1 MARRLAAA
9 ALLAALALA
18 VAAPAPAPAQALRPF
33 LYINQERIL
42 TGSERGRALLA
53 EEEQARDALRAEA
66 RGIEAN
72 FEAEERQ
79 LTEQRPTLSAEAFRA
94 KSNDFDARV
103 VKARADQDA
112 RAATLAQEFDQRR
125 RAFYAAVAPIL
136 VGVMERAGALAIFD
150 ENTVLIADQS
160 LNVTDEV
167 IAAIDATQPDAPAPE
182 APPVGGAAA
191 PGHEA
196 GGAAAPG
203 AVPGAAT
210 SDPTVPPAPEPAP
223 GPSTGAGTAA
233 PAPAARIPADPAATP
248 APRARPQSE

>member
-182 APPVGGAAA
+182 VPPVGGAAA

-196 GGAAAPG
+196 GGGAGPD
-203 AVPGAAT
+203 AVPGAAAPGT
-210 SDPTVPPAPEPAP
+210 ALAPAPAP
-223 GPSTGAGTAA
+223 SIGDA
-233 PAPAARIPADPAATP
+233 PAPAARIPAEPAATHG
-248 APRARPQSE
+248 PRARPQSE

>member
-18 VAAPAPAPAQALRPF
+18 VAAPASAQALRPF

-72 FEAEERQ
+72 FEAEELQ
-79 LTEQRPTLSAEAFRA
+79 LTEQRPTLSAEEFRA

-182 APPVGGAAA
+182 VPPVGGAAA

-196 GGAAAPG
+196 GGGGPD
-203 AVPGAAT
+203 AVPGAAAPGT
-210 SDPTVPPAPEPAP
+210 APAPAPAP
-223 GPSTGAGTAA
+223 SIGDA
-233 PAPAARIPADPAATP
+233 PAPAARIPAEPAATP
-248 APRARPQSE
+248 GPRARPQSE

>member
-18 VAAPAPAPAQALRPF
+18 VAAPAPASAQALRPF

-53 EEEQARDALRAEA
+53 EEERARDDLRAEA

-112 RAATLAQEFDQRR
+112 RAAALAQEFDQRR

-150 ENTVLIADQS
+150 ESTVLIADQS

-182 APPVGGAAA
+182 VPPVGGAAA

-196 GGAAAPG
+196 GGGAAPDAG
-203 AVPGAAT
+203 PGAA
-210 SDPTVPPAPEPAP
+210 VPAPPGPEAPAP
-223 GPSTGAGTAA
+223 APAPSIGAA
-233 PAPAARIPADPAATP
+233 PAPAARIPAEPAATP
-248 APRARPQSE
+248 GPRARPQSE

>member
-18 VAAPAPAPAQALRPF
+18 VAAPASAQALRPF

-53 EEEQARDALRAEA
+53 EEEQARDDLRAEA
-66 RGIEAN
+66 RGIESD

-182 APPVGGAAA
+182 VPPVGGAAA
-191 PGHEA
+191 PGHETGGGAAPDA
-196 GGAAAPG
+196 GPGAAVPEAAAPG
-203 AVPGAAT
+203 PEA
-210 SDPTVPPAPEPAP
+210 PAPAPAP
-223 GPSTGAGTAA
+223 SIGAA
-233 PAPAARIPADPAATP
+233 PAPAARIPAEPAATP
-248 APRARPQSE
+248 GPRARPQSE

>member
-18 VAAPAPAPAQALRPF
+18 VAAPASAQALRPF

-66 RGIEAN
+66 RGIESD

-79 LTEQRPTLSAEAFRA
+79 LTEQRPTLSAEEFRA

-182 APPVGGAAA
+182 VPPVGGAAA

-196 GGAAAPG
+196 GGGAGPD
-203 AVPGAAT
+203 AVPGAAAPGT
-210 SDPTVPPAPEPAP
+210 APAPAPAP
-223 GPSTGAGTAA
+223 SIGDA
-233 PAPAARIPADPAATP
+233 PAPAARIPAEPAATP
-248 APRARPQSE
+248 GPRARPQSE

>member
-18 VAAPAPAPAQALRPF
+18 VAVPAAAQERRPF

-42 TGSERGRALLA
+42 TGSDRGRALLS
-53 EEEQARDALRAEA
+53 EEEHARDALRAEA
-66 RGIEAN
+66 RGIEAD

-79 LTEQRPTLSAEAFRA
+79 LTEQRPTLSAEEFRA

-167 IAAIDATQPDAPAPE
+167 VAAIDAARPDAPAPE
-182 APPVGGAAA
+182 VPDVGGAAA
-191 PGHEA
+191 PGHDA
-196 GGAAAPG
+196 GAAPG
-203 AVPGAAT
+203 AVPGVGGPGVGAPVA
-210 SDPTVPPAPEPAP
+210 PAPVAPPPVEIAPA
-223 GPSTGAGTAA
+223 T
-233 PAPAARIPADPAATP
+233 PAPAARIPAETP
-248 APRARPQSE
+248 GPRGRPQSE

>member
-18 VAAPAPAPAQALRPF
+18 VAAPASAQALRPF

-66 RGIEAN
+66 RGIESD

-79 LTEQRPTLSAEAFRA
+79 LTEQRPTLSAEEFRA

-182 APPVGGAAA
+182 VPPVGGAAA

-196 GGAAAPG
+196 GGGAGPD
-203 AVPGAAT
+203 AVPGAAAPGT
-210 SDPTVPPAPEPAP
+210 ALAPAPAP
-223 GPSTGAGTAA
+223 SIGDA
-233 PAPAARIPADPAATP
+233 PAPAARIPAEPAATHG
-248 APRARPQSE
+248 PRARPQSE

>member
-18 VAAPAPAPAQALRPF
+18 LAVAAPASAQALRPF

-66 RGIEAN
+66 RGIESD

-79 LTEQRPTLSAEAFRA
+79 LTEQRPTLSAEEFRA

-182 APPVGGAAA
+182 VPPVGGAAA

-196 GGAAAPG
+196 GGGAGPG
-203 AVPGAAT
+203 AVPGAA
-210 SDPTVPPAPEPAP
+210 AP
-223 GPSTGAGTAA
+223 GTAPTPGTAPAPSTGDA
-233 PAPAARIPADPAATP
+233 PAPAARIPAEPAATP
-248 APRARPQSE
+248 GPRARPQSE